1 MAGPKPRLSLACI
14 IDWTGK
20 IKMIEFTWVG
30 RRSLVL
36 GSWGLQSA
44 AANGQTLEVGSH
56 TEMDYHEAETE
67 RDAKKF
73 IVEMFA

>member
-1 MAGPKPRLSLACI
+1 
-14 IDWTGK
+14 
-20 IKMIEFTWVG
+20 MIEFTWVG
-30 RRSLVL
+30 RRNLVL

-73 IVEMFA
+73 NVEMFA